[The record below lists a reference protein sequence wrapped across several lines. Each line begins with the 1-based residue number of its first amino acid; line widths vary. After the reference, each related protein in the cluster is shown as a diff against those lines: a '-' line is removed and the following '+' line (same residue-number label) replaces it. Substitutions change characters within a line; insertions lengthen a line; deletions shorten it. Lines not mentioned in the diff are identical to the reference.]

1 LAERDGFEGGKMNE
15 TSRIIILIASILQL
29 LTMPLMAQEQ
39 GSNHVDDSESYAVY
53 RALLP
58 AEWTVRIAHAKT
70 LVFQQET
77 TIHQRC
83 MPSEAEVNAAWQPVV
98 ENFRTANTTA
108 WILLPEF
115 DLGIP
120 YTLASS
126 SEIQSALRL
135 VSNDPWVG
143 FYKRYPDSGGYM
155 MVSAVGF
162 DALKG
167 RALVYMAH
175 SCGLLC
181 GGGRYHFL
189 EKINGVWR
197 ETKIPGVPKC
207 SWIS

>member
-1 LAERDGFEGGKMNE
+1 M
-15 TSRIIILIASILQL
+15 SL
-29 LTMPLMAQEQ
+29 LAQEQ

-77 TIHQRC
+77 TIYQRC
-83 MPSEAEVNAAWQPVV
+83 MPSDAEVNAVWQPVV
-98 ENFRTANTTA
+98 ENFRTANATA
-108 WILLPEF
+108 RILLPRF

-126 SEIQSALRL
+126 SEIQAALSL

-143 FYKRYPDSGGYM
+143 FFKRYPDSGGYM

-162 DALKG
+162 DTLTS
-167 RALVYMAH
+167 RAIAYMAH
-175 SCGLLC
+175 RCGLLC

-197 ETKIPGVPKC
+197 ETKNPGVRIC
-207 SWIS
+207 SWSS